1 MSDAVTKTER
11 EETESN
17 ARIMT
22 GNAATALAAQDVAT
36 DVVAAYPIT
45 PQTEIVENIA
55 EAVESGEFDTE
66 FARVESEHSAM
77 AAVMGASQAN
87 ARAFTAT
94 ASQGLLFM
102 SEMVWWTAG
111 SRLPVVMSI
120 ANRAL
125 GPPWNI
131 WGSHTDALSQR
142 DSGWMQLFAG
152 TVQEVYDLTVLAF
165 RIAEDQDV
173 MLPAMM
179 NLDGFTFAHTMQPM
193 TKLSPAV
200 AQEFVG
206 ELDVPHRVT
215 TENPRGLG
223 AFTAGDNFWRFRKEL
238 MDAMENVPEV
248 AEEAFDEFA
257 ELTGREYDLVHEYR
271 TDDAD
276 LVIVGLGT
284 LAREAEV
291 SADVL
296 RKEHGIKAGVVRPI
310 LHTPFPEERFA
321 EAVGDAEKVVVLDR
335 STSFG
340 RGGIVTQDVELAL
353 DQPVASVIAGLGG
366 QNVEWD
372 DVVDIALNAEP
383 GETQWFGGDL

>member
-1 MSDAVTKTER
+1 MSDAVAKSER
-11 EETESN
+11 EQEESN

-22 GNAATALAAQDVAT
+22 GNAATALAAQDAGT

-55 EAVESGEFDTE
+55 EAVESGEFDAE
-66 FARVESEHSAM
+66 FSRVESEHSAM

-87 ARAFTAT
+87 ARTFTAT

-102 SEMVWWTAG
+102 SEMVWWTAA

-142 DSGWMQLFAG
+142 DSGWMQMFAG
-152 TVQEVYDLTVLAF
+152 TVQEVYDLTLASF

-179 NLDGFTFAHTMQPM
+179 NLDGFTFAHTMQPLE
-193 TKLSPAV
+193 KLSPED
-200 AQEFVG
+200 AQAYVG
-206 ELDVPHRVT
+206 EIDIPHEVT
-215 TENPRGLG
+215 SQNPRGFG
-223 AFTAGDNFWRFRKEL
+223 AFTAGDNFWKFRKKI
-238 MDAMENVPEV
+238 MDAMDNVPEV
-248 AEEAFDEFA
+248 ADQAFDELA
-257 ELTGREYDLVHEYR
+257 EITGREYDLVHEYKA
-271 TDDAD
+271 DDAD

-291 SADVL
+291 AADVL
-296 RKEHGIKAGVVRPI
+296 RKEHDIEAGVVRPI
-310 LHTPFPEERFA
+310 LQTPFPEERFR

-340 RGGIVTQDVELAL
+340 RGGIVTQDVKLAL
-353 DQPVASVIAGLGG
+353 DQPVASVIAGIGG

-372 DVVDIALNAEP
+372 DMVDIALNAEP
-383 GETQWFGGDL
+383 GKTQWFGGDL

>member
-1 MSDAVTKTER
+1 MSDAVAKSDRQQE
-11 EETESN
+11 ESN

-22 GNAATALAAQDVAT
+22 GNAATALAARDAGT

-55 EAVESGEFDTE
+55 EAVESGEFDAE
-66 FARVESEHSAM
+66 FSRVESEHSAM
-77 AAVMGASQAN
+77 AACMGASQAN
-87 ARAFTAT
+87 ARTFTAT

-102 SEMVWWTAG
+102 SEMVWWTAA

-131 WGSHTDALSQR
+131 WASHTDALSQR
-142 DSGWMQLFAG
+142 DSGWIQFFAG
-152 TVQEVYDLTVLAF
+152 TVQEVYDLTLLAF

-179 NLDGFTFAHTMQPM
+179 NLDGFTFAHTMQPLE
-193 TKLSPAV
+193 KLSPEV
-200 AQEFVG
+200 AQEFIG
-206 ELDVPHRVT
+206 DIDIPHEVT
-215 TENPRGLG
+215 SENPRGFG
-223 AFTAGDNFWRFRKEL
+223 AFTGGNKFWQFRQKI
-238 MDAMENVPEV
+238 MEATQNVPAV
-248 AEEAFDEFA
+248 ADEAFDEFA
-257 ELTGREYDLVHEYR
+257 DLTGREYDLVHEYR

-276 LVIVGLGT
+276 LVLVGLGT
-284 LAREAEV
+284 MAREAEV
-291 SADVL
+291 AVDVL
-296 RKEHGIKAGVVRPI
+296 REKHGVKAGVVRPI
-310 LHTPFPEERFA
+310 LDTPFPEDRFA
-321 EAVGDAEKVVVLDR
+321 AAVGDAEKVVVLDR

-340 RGGIVTQDVELAL
+340 RGGIVTRDVELAI
-353 DQPVASVIAGLGG
+353 DQPIASVIAGIGG

-372 DVVDIALNAEP
+372 DIIDIALNAEP